1 MPFQAVPDTVE
12 VLVSGTFNGIP
23 WQNTFY
29 YNYVT
34 PPDEEQL
41 GDLLDDLNDVITSD
55 WLPLM
60 PANVAVTSLYARDLA
75 SEVAA
80 QALLG
85 LIGSVGSASGAALPT
100 FNSLAI
106 SRRSGFTGRS
116 ARGRIFWVG
125 FTEAQVSDNT
135 VDGTVLNDIVA
146 AIEAF
151 DAAANLASFTPV
163 IVSRYTAGALRP
175 TGVTFDIQ
183 TWFATDNKVD
193 TRRSRKAQ

>member
-1 MPFQAVPDTVE
+1 MPFQDVPDTIE

-41 GDLLDDLNDVITSD
+41 GDLLDDLNAVIVAD
-55 WLPLM
+55 WMELM

-75 SEVAA
+75 SEVAV

-85 LIGSVGSASGAALPT
+85 LVGQTGSASGAALPT
-100 FNSLAI
+100 FNTLAI
-106 SRRSGFTGRS
+106 SRRSGFAGRS

-125 FTEAQVSDNT
+125 FTESQVSDNT
-135 VDGTVLNDIVA
+135 VDSGVVASIVTA
-146 AIEAF
+146 LENF
-151 DAAANLASFTPV
+151 DAAANLAGFTPV
-163 IVSRYTAGALRP
+163 IVSRYTGGALRAH
-175 TGVTFDIQ
+175 GVTFDIQ
-183 TWFATDNKVD
+183 TWFATDTKVD
-193 TRRSRKAQ
+193 TRRSRKAD